1 MAKRS
6 KRGLEAL
13 CGNRAGGSW
22 AAGQPG
28 SHVVMGHG
36 HGPMG
41 GRRAGGGLDGWECGG
56 VSHKLIFSHSPV
68 VAGCLL
74 ESLARCSSHAPHRA
88 AQARSFAVGHIDRWR
103 WGQMH
108 GPTRHPLILAMALV
122 GLLSHSGHSVLVD
135 IPERQQSRHV
145 LQPAMDVMHSCV
157 RPRRR
162 WTRESPDR
170 LHRGRRWAKCKCKG
184 GMGWHASTTA
194 C

>member
-13 CGNRAGGSW
+13 CGNRAGGSR

-36 HGPMG
+36 HGRWVDDGRAAGSMG
-41 GRRAGGGLDGWECGG
+41 GSAEQRAASLSQYGCSSSSSSSGGG
-56 VSHKLIFSHSPV
+56 
-68 VAGCLL
+68 
-74 ESLARCSSHAPHRA
+74 SS
-88 AQARSFAVGHIDRWR
+88 Q
-103 WGQMH
+103 
-108 GPTRHPLILAMALV
+108 
-122 GLLSHSGHSVLVD
+122 
-135 IPERQQSRHV
+135 
-145 LQPAMDVMHSCV
+145 QPAMDVMHSCV